1 MSSIEKMMILG
12 VRAFPTD
19 RGESIRFEK
28 PLTLVAGINGSGK
41 TTIIE
46 ALKFVTTGGLPP
58 GAGLKGAWIH
68 DPGLQG
74 EKEVMAQ
81 VKLLFHAA
89 NGTRLVVTRSMQ
101 LQLTKTSRRQ
111 KTSECSLLL
120 ERHGQKT
127 TLSTRVAE
135 LDQQVPLYLGVSSS
149 LIENVIFCHQEDSQ
163 WPLAES
169 STLKK
174 KFDEIFE
181 AGKYTK
187 AVKELLD
194 IRKKHRQDLG
204 RQEALADS
212 AKKDRDRMRKVQK
225 QSEKLN
231 AEMEELR
238 KVAHDLDEKMKSAQ
252 KQANDC
258 WQASEEFSDVIVKLQ
273 GYRNEV
279 NSKEQT
285 LKELKVHLKEV
296 SESDEWLEK
305 TLAEFDST
313 LSRYEEDKRLKQEQ
327 WVEYEEELNDLK
339 SRLDAKLTER
349 GQFEQEKRAHEQH
362 LAARRRRI
370 KESASK
376 HQVRGFEDLS
386 DDKNVEEFLFRIK
399 KMSKERTTKL
409 AQASK
414 EADTQ
419 KRKSQI
425 QVNELTER
433 QKALKDNK
441 VNANKEILM
450 RDREATQK
458 QTEANAILADEGSVA
473 AIESRIEEL
482 NSRLSAAR
490 LASNAADYASKLKQA
505 NIKVTSIENELSNL
519 NDELVQ
525 STKRAGEVAQL
536 SHVKQ
541 ELKEKERGLQTLSQ
555 AHGDRI
561 SRLAGDD
568 WSPRTLESRYKNVS
582 NDAAKDVASAERE
595 RDGVVRE
602 SEQIQFKQKTIR
614 EDLNNRKQQAQHCE
628 RIVKNAIDDDVS
640 KFEEAMGTA
649 ELRLATAREEAMGRG
664 GLEVWFKNVLET
676 ATKNHACRLCGRAF
690 KSETDQTFLKFK
702 EKVEGLVRKT
712 SSEEVEAEL
721 LEATEDHK
729 RIAEAGV
736 SHENWK
742 RLVNEEAPSLEQ
754 EITKL
759 SKDNKKLLDQIER
772 LDQQVQDRQSAQK
785 EVDSI
790 SGIVASVVKT
800 EQDIKALNAKVEDLT
815 TKQSQHGDVKTL
827 EDIQEEI
834 RTTSGRYQEAKK
846 AVSRLANEQD
856 TSRSEI
862 YAMEL
867 ELRETKNELGTLS
880 RQLDQKTSLLN
891 RVEEYRAQIQNQR
904 EAIAKIDKE
913 LEDIIPKIDTANA
926 RYDDLVQ
933 RSNAELR
940 ELTQGS
946 ASLAED
952 VNALDL
958 INESIQSYIDEGG
971 EKKLS
976 GAVRE
981 IERIRQDSSQIETAK
996 TQLMKEI
1003 KKVDD
1008 SLRDSENTRR
1018 HYSDNLRYRKDTR
1031 DLKWFR
1037 AEIEELESKNAEYD
1051 RDRLQEEGHRKQ
1063 KESHNASAE
1072 RQGVVGEL
1080 KSKDIQLKEM
1090 ISEYN
1095 TDLKDAAK
1103 RYKEAHIKVES
1114 TKAAIEDIGK
1124 YSTALDQAVTKY
1136 HSLKMGQVNGIM
1148 DELWRATYRGSDV
1161 DTIYIKSDLEVKA
1174 NTRSHNYRVVMLKRD
1189 VELDMRGRCSAG
1201 QKVLASIVIRLALAE
1216 CFSKDCGVIA
1226 LDEPT
1231 TNLDEQNVEALA
1243 KSLHAIIEYRKKQKN
1258 FQLIVITHDENF
1270 LRQMRCEDF
1279 TDHYWTVSR
1288 DQKDDSVIEKQDI
1301 HHVMRG

>member
-12 VRAFPTD
+12 VRAFPTE
-19 RGESIRFEK
+19 RGESIRFDK

-58 GAGLKGAWIH
+58 GAGLKGAWVH

-101 LQLTKTSRRQ
+101 LQLKKNSRTQ

-127 TLSTRVAE
+127 VLSTRVAE

-238 KVAHDLDEKMKSAQ
+238 KVAHDLDEKMQSAQ

-258 WQASEEFSDVIVKLQ
+258 WKASEEFSDVIVKLQ
-273 GYRNEV
+273 GYRNEA

-285 LKELKVHLKEV
+285 LNELKVHLKEV

-349 GQFEQEKRAHEQH
+349 GQFEQEKRSHEQY
-362 LAARRRRI
+362 LATRRRRI

-376 HQVRGFEDLS
+376 HQMRGFEDLS
-386 DDKNVEEFLFRIK
+386 DDRDVEEFLFKIK
-399 KMSKERTTKL
+399 KMSKERTNKL
-409 AQASK
+409 AKASK

-419 KRKSQI
+419 KRKGQTEI
-425 QVNELTER
+425 NQLTER
-433 QKALKDNK
+433 QKALKDSKHNISGEIRMRFEE
-441 VNANKEILM
+441 ANKKQE
-450 RDREATQK
+450 EAD
-458 QTEANAILADEGSVA
+458 AITADEGSVA
-473 AIESRIEEL
+473 VIDSRIEEL
-482 NSRLSAAR
+482 NSRIKTAR
-490 LASNAADYASKLKQA
+490 SASNAADYASKLKQA
-505 NIKVTSIENELSNL
+505 NSKVTSLEDELSSL
-519 NDELVQ
+519 NNELVQ

-536 SHVKQ
+536 SHLKQ
-541 ELKEKERGLQTLSQ
+541 ELKEKERALQTLSQ
-555 AHGDRI
+555 AHGGRI
-561 SRLAGDD
+561 SRLVSDD
-568 WSPRTLESRYKNVS
+568 WSPRTLESQYKNVS

-602 SEQIQFKQKTIR
+602 SEQIQFRQKTLR
-614 EDLNNRKQQAQHCE
+614 EDLNGRKQQAQHHE
-628 RIVKNAIDDDVS
+628 DTVKNAIDDDVS
-640 KFEEAMGTA
+640 EFEKVMSTSESRLEA
-649 ELRLATAREEAMGRG
+649 AREQAMGRG
-664 GLEVWFKNVLET
+664 GLEQWFKNVLDT

-690 KSETDQTFLKFK
+690 KSQTDQTFLKFK
-702 EKVEGLVRKT
+702 EKLEGLVRKT

-721 LEATEDHK
+721 DEATEDYK
-729 RIAEAGV
+729 RIAEASV

-742 RLVNEEAPSLEQ
+742 RLTNEEIPTLEQ

-759 SKDNKKLLDQIER
+759 GKDNQKLLDQIER
-772 LDQQVQDRQSAQK
+772 HDQQVQDRQSVRK
-785 EVDSI
+785 EIESI
-790 SGIVASVVKT
+790 SGIVASIVKT
-800 EQDIKALNAKVEDLT
+800 EQDIKALGAKVEDLT
-815 TKQSQHGDVKTL
+815 TKQSQHGDIKTL

-834 RTTSGRYQEAKK
+834 KTTRGRHQEAKQ
-846 AVSRLANEQD
+846 AVSRLSKEQD

-867 ELRETKNELGTLS
+867 ELRETRNELGTLS

-891 RVEEYRAQIQNQR
+891 RVEEYRAQEQKQK

-913 LEDIIPKIDTANA
+913 LEEIIPQIDTANA

-933 RSNAELR
+933 RSDMEVQ

-971 EKKLS
+971 EKRLS
-976 GAVRE
+976 STIRE
-981 IERIRQDSSQIETAK
+981 IERIRQDSSQLETAK
-996 TQLMKEI
+996 TQLTKEI

-1018 HYSDNLRYRKDTR
+1018 HYADNLRYRKDAR

-1080 KSKDIQLKEM
+1080 KSKDLQLQEL

-1103 RYKEAHIKVES
+1103 RYKEAHIRVES

-1136 HSLKMGQVNGIM
+1136 HLLKMGQVNTIM

-1216 CFSKDCGVIA
+1216 CFSRDCGVIA

-1288 DQKDDSVIEKQDI
+1288 DQQDDSVIAKQSI
-1301 HHVMRG
+1301 HNVIRG

>member
-19 RGESIRFEK
+19 HGESIKFDK

-58 GAGLKGAWIH
+58 GAALKGAWIH

-101 LQLTKTSRRQ
+101 LQLTKTARKQ

-135 LDQQVPLYLGVSSS
+135 LDQQVPLYLGVSQS

-212 AKKDRDRMRKVQK
+212 AKKDRDRQRKVQK
-225 QSEKLN
+225 QSERIH
-231 AEMEELR
+231 AEMEDLR
-238 KVAHDLDEKMKSAQ
+238 KQAHDLNEKMDTAQ
-252 KQANDC
+252 QQANEC
-258 WQASEEFSDVIVKLQ
+258 WKAAEEFSDILGKLE
-273 GYRNEV
+273 GYRIEA
-279 NSKEQT
+279 NSKENT
-285 LKELKVHLKEV
+285 LNDLKTHLKEV
-296 SESDEWLEK
+296 AESDEWLEN

-313 LSRYEEDKRLKQEQ
+313 LARYEEDKRNKQEQ
-327 WVEYEEELNDLK
+327 WVEYEEELSDLK

-362 LAARRRRI
+362 LETRRRRV

-376 HQVRGFEDLS
+376 HRVRGFDDLS
-386 DDKNVEEFLFRIK
+386 DATKVEEFLFKIK
-399 KMSKERTTKL
+399 KMSKERTGKL
-409 AQASK
+409 DQANR
-414 EADTQ
+414 EVDVQ
-419 KRKSQI
+419 KREGQTQI
-425 QVNELTER
+425 NKLTER
-433 QKALKDNK
+433 QTALKDNRS
-441 VNANKEILM
+441 NTNKQIALNN
-450 RDREATQK
+450 REAGQK
-458 QTEANAILADEGSVA
+458 QSEANTISADEGSVA
-473 AIESRIEEL
+473 VIESRIEEL
-482 NSRLSAAR
+482 NGRLSAAR
-490 LASNAADYASKLKQA
+490 SASSTADYASKIKQA
-505 NIKVTSIENELSNL
+505 NIELASLEGEMSRL
-519 NDELVQ
+519 NNELVQ
-525 STKRAGEVAQL
+525 GTKRAGEVAQL
-536 SHVKQ
+536 SHVKS

-555 AHGDRI
+555 AHGSRI
-561 SRLAGDD
+561 SRLISDD
-568 WSPRTLESRYKNVS
+568 WDAGTLETQYKRVS
-582 NDAAKDVASAERE
+582 GDAAKDVASAERE

-602 SEQIQFKQKTIR
+602 SEQIQFKQKSLR
-614 EDLNNRKQQAQHCE
+614 GDLSSHKKQAQHHE
-628 RIVKNAIDDDVS
+628 DVVKKAIDDEAS
-640 KFEEAMGTA
+640 EFEEVLKSA
-649 ELRLATAREEAMGRG
+649 EYRLETAREQAMARG
-664 GLEVWFKNVLET
+664 GLEEWFKNVLEV
-676 ATKNHACRLCGRAF
+676 AETKHACRLCERAY
-690 KSETDQTFLKFK
+690 KSATDPALAKFK
-702 EKVEGLVRKT
+702 LKVERLIKKT
-712 SSEEVEAEL
+712 DSEEVETEL
-721 LEATEDHK
+721 KEATEDHK
-729 RIAEAGV
+729 RIVDASV

-742 RLVNEEAPSLEQ
+742 RLTSEEMPSLEQ

-759 SKDNKKLLDQIER
+759 GKDHEKLLDQIEKH
-772 LDQQVQDRQSAQK
+772 DQQVQDRQSAQK
-785 EVDSI
+785 EIESI
-790 SGIVASVVKT
+790 SNIVASIVKT
-800 EQDIKALNAKVEDLT
+800 EQDIRALSAKAEDLSA
-815 TKQSQHGDVKTL
+815 KQSQHGSVKTL

-834 RTTSGRYQEAKK
+834 TTMSGRIQEAKK
-846 AVSRLANEQD
+846 TLSRLTNEQD
-856 TSRSEI
+856 TSRSEM

-891 RVEEYRAQIQNQR
+891 RVEEYKAQNQKHR

-913 LEDIIPKIDTANA
+913 LEEIIPKIDTANA
-926 RYDDLVQ
+926 KYEDLVQ
-933 RSNAELR
+933 RSETQIR
-940 ELTQGS
+940 ELTQES

-958 INESIQSYIDEGG
+958 INESIHPYIDEGG
-971 EKKLS
+971 EQRLTT
-976 GAVRE
+976 AIRE
-981 IERIRQDSSQIETAK
+981 IERIRQDNAQVETAK
-996 TQLMKEI
+996 TQLTKEI

-1008 SLRDSENTRR
+1008 HLRDSENTRR
-1018 HYSDNLRYRKDTR
+1018 HYSDNLRYRQESR
-1031 DLKWFR
+1031 SLKWFR
-1037 AEIEELESKNAEYD
+1037 AEIEELESKNAEHD
-1051 RDRLQEEGHRKQ
+1051 RDRLMAESQRKT
-1063 KESHNASAE
+1063 KEHHNAAAQ

-1080 KSKDIQLKEM
+1080 KSKDVQLQEM
-1090 ISEYN
+1090 LSEYN

-1136 HSLKMGQVNGIM
+1136 HTLKMQQVNGII
-1148 DELWRATYRGSDV
+1148 DELWRATYQGSDV
-1161 DTIYIKSDLEVKA
+1161 DAIYIKSDLEVKA

-1231 TNLDEQNVEALA
+1231 TNLDEKNIEALA
-1243 KSLHAIIEYRKKQKN
+1243 GSLHAIIDSRRKQKN

-1270 LRQMRCEDF
+1270 LRLMRCEEF
-1279 TDHYWTVSR
+1279 VDHYWVVSR
-1288 DQKDDSVIEKQDI
+1288 NNNDDSVIVKNNIGEI
-1301 HHVMRG
+1301 FHH